1 MDKINFA
8 PKSQALYKTERKNG
22 WKRGIDMITV
32 LKMSMLRIHGTYSMC
47 SAYQMN
53 FQTYAQVITSVLKR
67 GYYRKNI
74 ITKRISIFFET

>member
-1 MDKINFA
+1 MKMDKVNFA

-22 WKRGIDMITV
+22 WKRGIDRITV

-53 FQTYAQVITSVLKR
+53 WRTFRPMHK
-67 GYYRKNI
+67 
-74 ITKRISIFFET
+74 